1 MIDGYTWLHDS
12 VDVLHFTMNPDGSIP
27 VVFDYFFVCEL
38 FDVVSIRHFFHF
50 CLCFSWCVCTPCRRH
65 HPPLLQLLCIVPKHS
80 YPLDLSLPTLWS
92 SSNGL
97 FSSLVMSSIR
107 DFNPFSSLL
116 IQISLYRMLCSDYF
130 STDKP
135 EGRMRPLCVGPSLWC
150 CAVKIRACRL
160 RCVFDLPCVFLFVDL
175 LSSSGW
181 VCHAPQALFGTC
193 PFYTSFTLWYFCCF
207 VSVWMIPFSIHMW
220 WCDQCECVPILPTAG
235 PQNLF
240 RIKFMF

>member
-1 MIDGYTWLHDS
+1 MALS
-12 VDVLHFTMNPDGSIP
+12 PLCSITFLFANYLTLFRLDTFSIFAFVFRGACALL
-27 VVFDYFFVCEL
+27 VVATTHL
-38 FDVVSIRHFFHF
+38 
-50 CLCFSWCVCTPCRRH
+50 
-65 HPPLLQLLCIVPKHS
+65 LLQLLCIVPKHS

-135 EGRMRPLCVGPSLWC
+135 EGRIRPLCVGPSLWC

-193 PFYTSFTLWYFCCF
+193 PFYTSFALWYFCCF
-207 VSVWMIPFSIHMW
+207 VSVWMIPFSIHIW